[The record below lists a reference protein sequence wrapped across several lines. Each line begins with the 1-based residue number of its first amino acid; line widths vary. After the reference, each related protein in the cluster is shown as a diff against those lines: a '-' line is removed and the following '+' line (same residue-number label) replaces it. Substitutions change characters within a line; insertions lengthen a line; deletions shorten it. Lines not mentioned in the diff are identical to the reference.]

1 MKVPPRSR
9 VRARDLLLSGGG
21 KWRAAAALALMMA
34 SGAHAAPAADFYKGR
49 TIFITVGYSAGG
61 GYDLYARVLAQHL
74 GKHIPGNPSVVPQN
88 MPGAGSI
95 KAAAYVFT
103 AAPKDGTVIGTFARG
118 MASSALLGQANFDAR
133 KFTWLGSMTKDVTL
147 CISWGQSQ
155 FKTWNDVMA
164 KQFTAGG
171 EGAAGDPDIFAK
183 LYKNVFGAKIR
194 LATGF
199 PGTTDITLAMQRR
212 EVDGLCGISWSTV
225 KSRYGAWVK
234 EKKINIL
241 LQAAPMK
248 APDLP
253 DVPLAS
259 DLAKTMEQRQM
270 LDYAVAS
277 EVLARPFVAPP
288 GIPADRA
295 AILRAGFDATL
306 KDPAFLADAE
316 KTMIDIDP
324 VNAKEA
330 EEVVA
335 SLYALPK
342 DVIQKAARAIGN

>member
-1 MKVPPRSR
+1 MGRFLYPHKVA
-9 VRARDLLLSGGG
+9 VFGLG
-21 KWRAAAALALMMA
+21 AAAMMLAL
-34 SGAHAAPAADFYKGR
+34 SHAAEAAAPTEFYKGR
-49 TIFITVGYSAGG
+49 TISVIIGYSAGG

-74 GKHIPGNPSVVPQN
+74 GKHIPGNPTVIPQN

-95 KAAAYVFT
+95 KAANYVFSV
-103 AAPKDGTVIGTFARG
+103 APKDGTVIGTFARG
-118 MASSALLGQANFDAR
+118 MAGAALIGQANFDAR
-133 KFTWLGSMTKDVTL
+133 KFTWLGSVTKDVTL
-147 CISWGQSQ
+147 CISWNTSPI
-155 FKTWNDVMA
+155 KNWNDAMT

-171 EGAAGDPDIFAK
+171 EGPAGDPDIFAK

-199 PGTTDITLAMQRR
+199 PGTTDITLAMQRH

-225 KSRYGAWVK
+225 KSRYGDWVRD
-234 EKKINIL
+234 KKINIL
-241 LQAAPMK
+241 IQAAPNK

-259 DLAKTMEQRQM
+259 ALAKTTEQRQM
-270 LDYAVAS
+270 LDFAVAS

-288 GIPADRA
+288 GIPEERKAL
-295 AILRAGFDATL
+295 LRAGFNATL
-306 KDPAFLADAE
+306 RDPAFLADAR

-324 VNAKEA
+324 VSGPEA
-330 EEVVA
+330 EAVVA

-342 DVIQKAARAIGN
+342 DVVLKAARAIY

>member
-1 MKVPPRSR
+1 MMG
-9 VRARDLLLSGGG
+9 RAVCLAFGLALG
-21 KWRAAAALALMMA
+21 AAALPAR
-34 SGAHAAPAADFYKGR
+34 AATPAEFYKGR
-49 TIFITVGYSAGG
+49 TISVIIGYSAGG
-61 GYDLYARVLAQHL
+61 GYDLYARVLSQHL
-74 GKHIPGNPSVVPQN
+74 GRHIPGNPTVIPQN

-95 KAAAYVFT
+95 KAANYIFI

-118 MASSALLGQANFDAR
+118 MASTALIGQTNIDAR
-133 KFTWLGSMTKDVTL
+133 KFTWLGSMTKDVTV
-147 CISWGQSQ
+147 CISWNSSPI
-155 FKTWNDVMA
+155 KTWNDAMT

-225 KSRYGAWVK
+225 KARYGNWVA

-241 LQAAPMK
+241 VQAAPAK
-248 APDLP
+248 DPDLP
-253 DVPLAS
+253 NVPLAS
-259 DLAKTMEQRQM
+259 ELAKTTEQRQI
-270 LDYAVAS
+270 LDFAVAN

-288 GIPADRA
+288 GIPADRKAVLVA
-295 AILRAGFDATL
+295 AFADTL
-306 KDPAFLADAE
+306 KDPAFLADAR
-316 KTMIDIDP
+316 KTMIDINP
-324 VNAKEA
+324 VSAAEA
-330 EEVVA
+330 EAVVA

-342 DVIQKAARAIGN
+342 DVVAKAARAIY

>member
-1 MKVPPRSR
+1 MMR
-9 VRARDLLLSGGG
+9 RAFRP
-21 KWRAAAALALMMA
+21 ALAIALA
-34 SGAHAAPAADFYKGR
+34 AVALGAGTKAQAATPAEFYKGR
-49 TIFITVGYSAGG
+49 TISVIIGYSAGG
-61 GYDLYARVLAQHL
+61 GYDLYARVLSQHM
-74 GKHIPGNPSVVPQN
+74 GKHIPGNPNVIPQN

-95 KAAAYVFT
+95 KAANYVYSV
-103 AAPKDGTVIGTFARG
+103 APKDGTVIGTFARG
-118 MASSALLGQANFDAR
+118 MAGAALIGQANFDAR

-147 CISWGQSQ
+147 CISWNASPI
-155 FKTWNDVMA
+155 KTWNDAMT

-225 KSRYGAWVK
+225 KARYESWVK

-241 LQAAPMK
+241 VQAAPAK

-253 DVPLAS
+253 NVPLAS
-259 DLAKTMEQRQM
+259 ELAKTMEQRQI
-270 LDYAVAS
+270 LDFAVAS

-288 GIPADRA
+288 GIPADRKAVLLA
-295 AILRAGFDATL
+295 AFLATL
-306 KDPAFLADAE
+306 KDPAFLADAK

-324 VNAKEA
+324 VSGPEA
-330 EEVVA
+330 EAVVA

-342 DVIQKAARAIGN
+342 DVVAKAARAIY

>member
-1 MKVPPRSR
+1 MIRLRFGPAIVLSF
-9 VRARDLLLSGGG
+9 AMLL
-21 KWRAAAALALMMA
+21 A
-34 SGAHAAPAADFYKGR
+34 SAAHAAAPAEFYKGR
-49 TIFITVGYSAGG
+49 TVSIVIGYSPGG

-74 GKHIPGNPSVVPQN
+74 GKHIPGNPTVIPQN

-95 KAAAYVFT
+95 KAALYVFSV
-103 AAPKDGTVIGTFARG
+103 APKDGTVIGTFARG
-118 MASSALLGQANFDAR
+118 MASTALIGQANFDAR
-133 KFTWLGSMTKDVTL
+133 KFAWIGSMTKDVTL
-147 CISWGQSQ
+147 CISWNTSPI
-155 FKTWNDVMA
+155 KTWNDA
-164 KQFTAGG
+164 LSKQFTAGG

-225 KSRYGAWVK
+225 KARYGNWVK

-241 LQAAPMK
+241 IQAAPVK

-259 DLAKTMEQRQM
+259 DLTKTTEQRQM
-270 LDYAVAS
+270 LDFAVAS

-288 GIPADRA
+288 GISAERK
-295 AILRAGFDATL
+295 AILRKAFDDTL
-306 KDPAFLADAE
+306 KDPAFLADAK

-324 VNAKEA
+324 VSGPEA
-330 EEVVA
+330 DEVVA

-342 DVIQKAARAIGN
+342 DVVAKAARAIY

>member
-1 MKVPPRSR
+1 M
-9 VRARDLLLSGGG
+9 ARNTFPSILLIALAAIGFSVGEPA
-21 KWRAAAALALMMA
+21 RAAT
-34 SGAHAAPAADFYKGR
+34 PAEFYKGR
-49 TIFITVGYSAGG
+49 SVFVIIGYSAGG

-74 GKHIPGNPSVVPQN
+74 GRHIPGNPTVIPQN

-95 KAAAYVFT
+95 KAANYVFSV
-103 AAPKDGTVIGTFARG
+103 APKDGTVIGTFARG
-118 MASSALLGQANFDAR
+118 MAGAALIGQANFDAR
-133 KFTWLGSMTKDVTL
+133 RFTWLGSMTKDVTI
-147 CISWGQSQ
+147 CISWNTSPI
-155 FKTWNDVMA
+155 KTWNDAMT

-183 LYKNVFGAKIR
+183 LYKNVFGAKIK

-199 PGTTDITLAMQRR
+199 PGTTDITLAMQRH

-225 KSRYGAWVK
+225 KARYESWVK

-241 LQAAPMK
+241 IQAAPAK

-253 DVPLAS
+253 NVPLAS
-259 DLAKTMEQRQM
+259 DFAKTAEQRQI
-270 LDYAVAS
+270 LDFAVAN

-288 GIPADRA
+288 GIPADRKSVLLA
-295 AILRAGFDATL
+295 AFAATL
-306 KDPAFLADAE
+306 KDPAFLADAK

-324 VNAKEA
+324 VSGSEA
-330 EEVVA
+330 EAVVA

-342 DVIQKAARAIGN
+342 DVVVKAARAIY

>member
-1 MKVPPRSR
+1 M
-9 VRARDLLLSGGG
+9 ARFLRRYEFAVFGLGAAAIVFVAPH
-21 KWRAAAALALMMA
+21 AAAA
-34 SGAHAAPAADFYKGR
+34 PADFYKGR
-49 TIFITVGYSAGG
+49 TISVIIGYSAGG

-74 GKHIPGNPSVVPQN
+74 GKHIPGNPTVIPQN

-95 KAAAYVFT
+95 KAANYVFSV
-103 AAPKDGTVIGTFARG
+103 APKDGTVIGTFARG
-118 MASSALLGQANFDAR
+118 MAGAALIGQANFDAR
-133 KFTWLGSMTKDVTL
+133 KFTWLGSVTKDVTL
-147 CISWGQSQ
+147 CISWNTSPI
-155 FKTWNDVMA
+155 KTWNDAMT

-199 PGTTDITLAMQRR
+199 PGTTDITLAMQRH

-225 KSRYGAWVK
+225 KSRYGNWVT

-241 LQAAPMK
+241 IQAAPIK

-259 DLAKTMEQRQM
+259 ALTKTTEQRQM
-270 LDYAVAS
+270 LDFAVAN

-288 GIPADRA
+288 GIPAERKALLRA
-295 AILRAGFDATL
+295 AFDATL
-306 KDPAFLADAE
+306 RDPAFLADAK

-324 VNAKEA
+324 VSGPEA
-330 EEVVA
+330 EAVVA

-342 DVIQKAARAIGN
+342 DVVTKAARAIY